1 MVVICV
7 ESIQLLIE
15 KNREYIDALDLIEDC
30 LNSFDEYH
38 VKIYRMETWSKLYG
52 YNNMSKDDYQSQY
65 AALDRS
71 RTVSHNTVIGSIGI
85 LNRFCE
91 QQGIPLVYEGVVS
104 EDRLHR
110 IALADAVLA
119 YVESVVANRVR

>member
-1 MVVICV
+1 MVMICV
-7 ESIQLLIE
+7 ENIQLLIE
-15 KNREYIDALDLIEDC
+15 RNREDVDALDLIEDC

-38 VKIYRMETWSKLYG
+38 AKIYRMETWSKLYG
-52 YNNMSKDDYQSQY
+52 YHNMSKDDYQSQY

-71 RTVSHNTVIGSIGI
+71 RTISHNTVIGSIGI
-85 LNRFCE
+85 LNRLCE
-91 QQGIPLVYEGVVS
+91 QRGIPLVYEGIVS
-104 EDRLHR
+104 EDRQHR